1 MRSSGVTTI
10 AILIAIVAIVIF
22 PFALLS
28 SIALSDY
35 KGVGI
40 DIILVIM
47 LCCIAQGLWTMKP
60 WAFWGAAIV
69 LAFNVPFYLYIVLG
83 QHASPYAILP
93 ALFSPSAV

>member
-1 MRSSGVTTI
+1 M
-10 AILIAIVAIVIF
+10 L
-22 PFALLS
+22 PPL
-28 SIALSDY
+28 Y

-47 LCCIAQGLWTMKP
+47 LLCIAQGLWTMKP

-69 LAFNVPFYLYIVLG
+69 LAFNVPFCLYIVLV

-93 ALFSPSAV
+93 ALFFSLGGLIYLFANHEVRAAFFNT